1 MAYPHVSRSFFTRT
15 LKLDYPN
22 AETTK
27 ASKKYVKAMKHL
39 VVSSMTSKIA
49 LLRLLTQHLQDV
61 IPPTTPFNREFLDLL
76 RKIFVYDPKRR
87 ITAKEALKHPW
98 FREQVRDDGT
108 EALKLRLAR
117 EDEQRINIED
127 DDYEGAAYR

>member
-1 MAYPHVSRSFFTRT
+1 MSRSFFTRT

-39 VVSSMTSKIA
+39 VVCPDIQYRTIASM
-49 LLRLLTQHLQDV
+49 LTHKSQDV

-127 DDYEGAAYR
+127 DDYDEAAYR